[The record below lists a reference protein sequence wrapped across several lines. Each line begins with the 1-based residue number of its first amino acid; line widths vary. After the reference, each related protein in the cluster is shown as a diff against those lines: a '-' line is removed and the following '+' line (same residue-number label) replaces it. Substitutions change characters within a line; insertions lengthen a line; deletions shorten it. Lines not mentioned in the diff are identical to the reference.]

1 MPYDAAKA
9 TQLQN
14 EIHAFRGK
22 RQKENKKLAR
32 EIAKWVDTAL
42 QSSSNPS
49 PSGTEEDLMI
59 AGEAEEEEDSRG

>member
-1 MPYDAAKA
+1 MTTYDSAKA
-9 TQLQN
+9 KQLQN
-14 EIHAFRGK
+14 EIHTFRGK

-42 QSSSNPS
+42 QSSQQS

-59 AGEAEEEEDSRG
+59 AGEEEDDCRG